1 MKRTRRR
8 RGSCCSRCTPT
19 WTKSLKGWNR
29 LKAARGECRVTL
41 LWLPGA
47 GWPAFVTSS
56 MKRTDSST
64 GCIDASR
71 TRDPGEWPGRGLNFR
86 AECAVRVS
94 NPGPADSWS
103 EGMYGSACAAEDVL
117 AERFARGDIDEDE
130 YRRRMTALR
139 ELRLSR

>member
-1 MKRTRRR
+1 VIDEANTAQARELLQSLHAHVDEISKRVESAEGRTRRVQ
-8 RGSCCSRCTPT
+8 GH
-19 WTKSLKGWNR
+19 
-29 LKAARGECRVTL
+29 AAVVA
-41 LWLPGA
+41 GA

-94 NPGPADSWS
+94 KPGPAD
-103 EGMYGSACAAEDVL
+103 
-117 AERFARGDIDEDE
+117 
-130 YRRRMTALR
+130 
-139 ELRLSR
+139 